1 MFKFQQEMT
10 KSYYEKIL
18 PANVHIF
25 YEQGNMI
32 DVKKHK
38 SFGNFLFNK
47 STYSAFV
54 ERTHSIKTFNCQNS
68 IILISIFI
76 KKQNNSLRL

>member
-1 MFKFQQEMT
+1 MT

-38 SFGNFLFNK
+38 PFGNFLFNEK
-47 STYSAFV
+47 HIQRF
-54 ERTHSIKTFNCQNS
+54 C
-68 IILISIFI
+68 
-76 KKQNNSLRL
+76 

>member
-1 MFKFQQEMT
+1 MT

-25 YEQGNMI
+25 YEWEKMN

-38 SFGNFLFNK
+38 SFDKFLF
-47 STYSAFV
+47 STKHVQY
-54 ERTHSIKTFNCQNS
+54 IC
-68 IILISIFI
+68 
-76 KKQNNSLRL
+76 

>member
-1 MFKFQQEMT
+1 MT

-25 YEQGNMI
+25 YEWEKMN

-38 SFGNFLFNK
+38 SFSKLLFGNK
-47 STYSAFV
+47 YAQYICI
-54 ERTHSIKTFNCQNS
+54 EHSQKT
-68 IILISIFI
+68 IID
-76 KKQNNSLRL
+76 SL